1 MAKLTDAELKALGIH
16 KWSPEEIE
24 ADRNALA
31 YFRTVVSKYAEG
43 QVTGKEHKAA
53 LLQAWKGDVAI
64 TFPEDVEAYLAGQ
77 PIATRCSLEI
87 TFIETVR
94 NINF

>member
-1 MAKLTDAELKALGIH
+1 MAQLTDAKLKVLGIYR
-16 KWSPEEIE
+16 WTPEEIE

-31 YFRTVVSKYAEG
+31 YFRKAVSKYAKG
-43 QVTGKEHKAA
+43 RVTSKDHKAA
-53 LLQAWKGDVAI
+53 LLQAWKGEAAI
-64 TFPEDVEAYLAGQ
+64 TFPEEVEVYLAGQ